1 MATDPIPVVTATPV
15 TPDPTPVPTPSPSQ
29 GPNQEK
35 LTNILN
41 IITIALQ
48 GLTVA
53 GSFTP
58 VAGAINAGVK
68 LEQLFQQMLMNA
80 LQAYQAEV
88 GQPIDLTKIPLETP
102 VL

>member
-1 MATDPIPVVTATPV
+1 MATPIVPVVPEVPV
-15 TPDPTPVPTPSPSQ
+15 TPITPAAPSPQ
-29 GPNQEK
+29 K

-58 VAGAINAGVK
+58 VAGAINAEVK

-80 LQAYQAEV
+80 LQVYQGEV
-88 GQPIDLTKIPLETP
+88 GQPIDLSKIPLEAP
-102 VL
+102 VS

>member
-1 MATDPIPVVTATPV
+1 MSTTPVIPVTPEVPVVPVVPSIPVV
-15 TPDPTPVPTPSPSQ
+15 PST
-29 GPNQEK
+29 GNQK
-35 LTNILN
+35 LQNILN

-80 LQAYQAEV
+80 LQVYQAEK
-88 GQPIDLTKIPLETP
+88 GQPIDLSKIPLETP
-102 VL
+102 VT

>member
-1 MATDPIPVVTATPV
+1 MATNPVVPEVPVVPV
-15 TPDPTPVPTPSPSQ
+15 TPSVDQ
-29 GPNQEK
+29 GK
-35 LTNILN
+35 LQSILN

-80 LQAYQAEV
+80 LQVYQSET
-88 GQPIDLTKIPLETP
+88 GQPIDFSKIPLESLVP
-102 VL
+102 

>member
-1 MATDPIPVVTATPV
+1 MSTTPV
-15 TPDPTPVPTPSPSQ
+15 TPVTPEAPVVPTVPAVPVVPST
-29 GPNQEK
+29 GNQK
-35 LTNILN
+35 LQNILN

-80 LQAYQAEV
+80 LQVYQSEV
-88 GQPIDLTKIPLETP
+88 GQPIDLSKIPLETP
-102 VL
+102 VS